1 MATDTSTIYNQIAD
15 AASAETALADLS
27 PNPDTADLLRADL
40 SSGSK
45 VSPWRTFAWVVAY
58 VNARLRDLFD
68 LYKVEVVELAKD
80 GHFGTRRW
88 FVSKAKAFQYG
99 HALVLT
105 DLDGGY
111 AVDDPAARIVAQAAC
126 VELANQ
132 VIVKVAKQVGAGLGP
147 LTTPEV
153 FAVNDYFQT
162 LRPPVTVTVLTAEA
176 DKLRLSGAVVY
187 DAELIL
193 TGIQAG
199 VQAAID
205 DYLRT
210 LEFGGVM
217 RLTDLKAAMLAV
229 TGVVDVRLDL
239 AEARTTGAWTQVSRI
254 YYSYAGHMALD
265 AGFPIATTMN
275 WQAGSI

>member
-1 MATDTSTIYNQIAD
+1 MPTPTSSIYNQITD
-15 AASAETALADLS
+15 AAAAETALAELIPSPDSTDLLA
-27 PNPDTADLLRADL
+27 ADLNSNSR
-40 SSGSK
+40 
-45 VSPWRTFAWVVAY
+45 VSPWRLFAWVVAY
-58 VNARLRDLFD
+58 VTKLQRDLFD
-68 LYKVEVVELAKD
+68 RYKVEVVDLAKD

-88 FVSKAKAFQYG
+88 FVAKAKAFQYG

-126 VELANQ
+126 MELANQ
-132 VIVKVAKQVGAGLGP
+132 VIVKVAKQVGTGLGP
-147 LTTPEV
+147 LTIPEV

-176 DKLRLSGAVVY
+176 DKLRLGGVVVY

-193 TGIQAG
+193 SGIQAG

-205 DYLRT
+205 SYLQT

-217 RLTDLKAAMLAV
+217 RLTDLKSAMMGV

-239 AEARTTGAWTQVSRI
+239 AEARTTGAWTQISRI
-254 YYSYAGHMALD
+254 YYTYAGHMALD
-265 AGFPIATTMN
+265 AGFPIDTTMS
-275 WQAGSI
+275 WQAGNI

>member
-1 MATDTSTIYNQIAD
+1 MPTATETIYNQIAD
-15 AASAETALADLS
+15 AAAIETALAPLS
-27 PNPDTADLLRADL
+27 PSPDTADLLKADL
-40 SSGSK
+40 SSGSV
-45 VSPWRTFAWVVAY
+45 VSAWRLFAWVVAY
-58 VNARLRDLFD
+58 VTKLQRDLFD

-88 FVSKAKAFQYG
+88 FVAKAKAFQYG

-111 AVDDPAARIVAQAAC
+111 AVDDPPARIVAQAAC

-132 VIVKVAKQVGAGLGP
+132 VIVKVAKAVGSGLGP
-147 LTTPEV
+147 LSVPEV

-176 DKLRLSGAVVY
+176 DKLRLSGVVVY
-187 DAELIL
+187 DAELVL

-229 TGVVDVRLDL
+229 TGVVDVRLDM

-265 AGFPIATTMN
+265 AGFPIATTMG